1 MSIDI
6 PFTFAVLI
14 LFFFP
19 GLINHLRVHVKPMYN
34 LWEILK
40 GRDESPMSEEIN
52 IACGKTQLDGKA
64 EAEYLKKLQD
74 KSGNIKKAFEDQKAR
89 AAVIIFSLLVCSQL
103 T

>member
-1 MSIDI
+1 MVDVVFNSS
-6 PFTFAVLI
+6 
-14 LFFFP
+14 FFP

-40 GRDESPMSEEIN
+40 GRDEPPTSEEIN

-74 KSGNIKKAFEDQKAR
+74 KSGNIKKAFED
-89 AAVIIFSLLVCSQL
+89 
-103 T
+103 